1 MEDLWAF
8 NEEIVA
14 RAIFRSRIPVISAVG
29 HEIDFTIADF
39 TADRR
44 AETPTAAAELAVP
57 DDRMLQEKI
66 EILKDSLLLH
76 LQNKVRGHR
85 LQTEQYRED
94 LRILLDRRL
103 SDERNRLERY
113 RLILEENRPE
123 KILDKGYAIIES
135 EDGKVIA
142 SISDFQEGKTYRIR
156 MRDGEAAVTLKNI
169 QKEGETV
176 EL

>member
-1 MEDLWAF
+1 M
-8 NEEIVA
+8 
-14 RAIFRSRIPVISAVG
+14 
-29 HEIDFTIADF
+29 
-39 TADRR
+39 
-44 AETPTAAAELAVP
+44 
-57 DDRMLQEKI
+57 
-66 EILKDSLLLH
+66 
-76 LQNKVRGHR
+76 
-85 LQTEQYRED
+85 
-94 LRILLDRRL
+94 LDRRL

-142 SISDFQEGKTYRIR
+142 SISDFQEGMTYRIR